1 MEAKND
7 LLCNTEVKEDVNESL
22 NNSEMQT
29 TEVKQQV
36 FFILRPEKIESI
48 LFWVLTHFL
57 IYSSSN
63 GWFWWI
69 Y

>member
-36 FFILRPEKIESI
+36 FFILRSEKIESI
-48 LFWVLTHFL
+48 LF
-57 IYSSSN
+57 
-63 GWFWWI
+63 
-69 Y
+69 